1 MYWSKVEQRLVSC
14 VFTVETQDEGLPR
27 ESVLVT
33 YLIVFVLVRIDQF
46 SLVFSIRNE
55 QKNCIYMYGYS

>member
-1 MYWSKVEQRLVSC
+1 MYWSKVEQRLVTC